1 MNRDAF
7 PLAWLA
13 ADWGSNQLR
22 LWALDAEDRLLTALA
37 PWLAA
42 DWGSSQLRLWAL
54 DAEDRLLAQQSLPQG
69 MARLTPDQFEP
80 TALIGQALVDLAMVN
95 PGIVGRGGLVVTG

>member
-7 PLAWLA
+7 PLAWM
-13 ADWGSNQLR
+13 
-22 LWALDAEDRLLTALA
+22 
-37 PWLAA
+37 AA

-80 TALIGQALVDLAMVN
+80 TLHTGQVLVDL
-95 PGIVGRGGLVVTG
+95 GIIDLGMVGRGGLVVTG